1 MRVGFDVSKLFGPRD
16 GVARYSASLLEALAE
31 LSEES
36 GGRPEL
42 VLYALDAEVD
52 AGGWK
57 GLLRGLPGNA
67 RRGPGRWPRRRDL
80 DLFHIPTFADP
91 ACFDGPVVFT
101 IHDLTFLTHP
111 QFHVPANRNQCLL
124 ATLRAVSQ
132 GAVVIAVSEATAGEV
147 RKWFVLPEERL
158 QVVHEAASA
167 AFAVL
172 GDGELEAARRRL
184 AERFGLDGPF
194 VLSVGTLEPRKNIAR
209 LIEAYAGLDRDLRAR
224 VPLALVGGGGWKR
237 EAVYGAAWP
246 DFVRRLGAVS
256 EEDLIAL
263 YNAAS
268 VVAYPSLVEGF
279 GLPVVEAMA
288 CGTPVL
294 TSNLSSLAEVAG
306 DAAVCVDPF
315 DVGAIRRGLESLLR
329 EPSLR
334 DRYRRAGLE
343 RAASF
348 SWRRAAEEVVGIYG
362 GIADGGI
369 ADGGIADGGIAGGG
383 GSPEAGAR

>member
-31 LSEES
+31 LSEER
-36 GGRPEL
+36 GGTPSL
-42 VLYALDAEVD
+42 ALYALGAEVD
-52 AGGWK
+52 AAGWK
-57 GLLRGLPGNA
+57 RLLRDLPGTV

-111 QFHVPANRNQCLL
+111 RFHVPANRNQCLL
-124 ATLRAVSQ
+124 ATLRAV
-132 GAVVIAVSEATAGEV
+132 ALEATIVAVSEATAAEV
-147 RKWFVLPEERL
+147 RNWFALPAERL
-158 QVVHEAASA
+158 RVVHEAASA
-167 AFAVL
+167 AFAAF
-172 GDGELEAARRRL
+172 DAGELEVARRRL
-184 AERFGLDGPF
+184 ADRFGLDGPF
-194 VLSVGTLEPRKNIAR
+194 VLSVGTLEPRKNVAR
-209 LIEAYAGLDRDLRAR
+209 LIEAYGRLDPDLRGR
-224 VPLALVGGGGWKR
+224 IPLALVGGGGWKR
-237 EAVYGAAWP
+237 DAVFKGAWP

-256 EEDLIAL
+256 EEDLVAL

-294 TSNLSSLAEVAG
+294 TSNRSSLVEVAG

-329 EPSLR
+329 EPSR
-334 DRYRRAGLE
+334 RERYRRAGLE

-362 GIADGGI
+362 EIADGGVSR
-369 ADGGIADGGIAGGG
+369 AV
-383 GSPEAGAR
+383 GAR

>member
-31 LSEES
+31 LSEER
-36 GGRPEL
+36 GGTPDL
-42 VLYALDAEVD
+42 ALYALDAEID
-52 AGGWK
+52 AGGWRR
-57 GLLRGLPGNA
+57 LLRDLPGSV

-91 ACFDGPVVFT
+91 ACFDGPVAFT

-111 QFHVPANRNQCLL
+111 KFHVPANRNQCLL
-124 ATLRAVSQ
+124 ATLRAVAR
-132 GAVVIAVSEATAGEV
+132 GATIIAVSEATAEEV
-147 RKWFVLPEERL
+147 RKWFALPAERL
-158 QVVHEAASA
+158 RVVHEAASA
-167 AFAVL
+167 AFAAF
-172 GDGELEAARRRL
+172 DADELEAARRRL

-194 VLSVGTLEPRKNIAR
+194 VLSVGTLEPRKNVAR
-209 LIEAYAGLDRDLRAR
+209 LIEAHGRLDPDLRTR
-224 VPLALVGGGGWKR
+224 FPLALVGGGGWKR
-237 EAVYGAAWP
+237 EAVFKGAWP

-256 EEDLIAL
+256 EEDLVAL

-294 TSNLSSLAEVAG
+294 TSNRSSLAEVAG

-315 DVGAIRRGLESLLR
+315 DARAIRRGLESLLR
-329 EPSLR
+329 DPSRR

-343 RAASF
+343 RAATF
-348 SWRRAAEEVVGIYG
+348 SWRRAAEETVGIYG
-362 GIADGGI
+362 EIADGG
-369 ADGGIADGGIAGGG
+369 ASRAVAV
-383 GSPEAGAR
+383 R

>member
-31 LSEES
+31 LSEER
-36 GGRPEL
+36 GGRPDL

-52 AGGWK
+52 AGDWNRI
-57 GLLRGLPGNA
+57 LEELPGNV

-91 ACFDGPVVFT
+91 ACFEGPVVFT

-111 QFHVPANRNQCLL
+111 RFHVPANRNQCLL

-132 GAVVIAVSEATAGEV
+132 GATILAVSEATAEEV
-147 RKWFVLPEERL
+147 RKWFVLPDDRL
-158 QVVHEAASA
+158 RVVYEAASA
-167 AFAVL
+167 AFAAF
-172 GDGELEAARRRL
+172 DGAGLEAAKQRL

-209 LIEAYAGLDRDLRAR
+209 LIEAYGGLAPDLRTR

-237 EAVYGAAWP
+237 DAVFAGDWP

-294 TSNLSSLAEVAG
+294 TSNRSSLVEVAG
-306 DAAVCVDPF
+306 DAALCVDPY
-315 DVGAIRRGLESLLR
+315 DAAAIRRGLDALLR
-329 EPSLR
+329 EPSRR
-334 DRYRRAGLE
+334 DRYRQAGLE
-343 RAASF
+343 RAATF
-348 SWRRAAEEVVGIYG
+348 SWRRAAEEVIGIYG
-362 GIADGGI
+362 DITGEG
-369 ADGGIADGGIAGGG
+369 
-383 GSPEAGAR
+383 GARTVGSR

>member
-16 GVARYSASLLEALAE
+16 GVARYSASLLEALAD
-31 LSEES
+31 LSQER
-36 GGRPEL
+36 GGSPDL

-57 GLLRGLPGNA
+57 RLLEKLPGNA

-124 ATLRAVSQ
+124 ATLRAVAQ
-132 GAVVIAVSEATAGEV
+132 GATVIAVSEATAEEV
-147 RKWFVLPEERL
+147 GKWFALPDDRL
-158 QVVHEAASA
+158 RVVYEAASA
-167 AFAVL
+167 AFAAF
-172 GDGELEAARRRL
+172 DGAALEAARRRL

-209 LIEAYAGLDRDLRAR
+209 LIEAYGGLGPDLRAR
-224 VPLALVGGGGWKR
+224 VPLVLVGGGGWKR
-237 EAVYGAAWP
+237 DAVFAADWP

-263 YNAAS
+263 YNVAS

-294 TSNLSSLAEVAG
+294 TSNRSSLVEVAG
-306 DAAVCVDPF
+306 DAALCVDPF
-315 DVGAIRRGLESLLR
+315 DVRAIRRGLDDLLR
-329 EPSLR
+329 EPSRR
-334 DRYRRAGLE
+334 DRYRQAGLE
-343 RAASF
+343 RAAAF
-348 SWRRAAEEVVGIYG
+348 SWRRAAEEVAGIYG
-362 GIADGGI
+362 E
-369 ADGGIADGGIAGGG
+369 IAGGPRSV
-383 GSPEAGAR
+383 GSR

>member
-1 MRVGFDVSKLFGPRD
+1 MRVGFDVSKLFGTRD

-31 LSEES
+31 LSEER
-36 GGRPEL
+36 GGHPDL

-52 AGGWK
+52 GAGWK
-57 GLLRGLPGNA
+57 RLLEGLPGNV

-111 QFHVPANRNQCLL
+111 RFHVPANRNQCLL
-124 ATLRAVSQ
+124 ATLRAVAQ
-132 GAVVIAVSEATAGEV
+132 GATVIAVSEATAEEV
-147 RKWFVLPEERL
+147 RKWFVLPAFRL
-158 QVVHEAASA
+158 RVVHEAASE
-167 AFAVL
+167 AFTALDGAELL
-172 GDGELEAARRRL
+172 GAKRRL
-184 AERFGLDGPF
+184 AERFGLEGPF
-194 VLSVGTLEPRKNIAR
+194 VLSVGTLEPRKNIGR
-209 LIEAYAGLDRDLRAR
+209 LIEAYRGLDPDLRRR

-237 EAVYGAAWP
+237 DAVFAGDWP

-263 YNAAS
+263 YNVAS

-294 TSNLSSLAEVAG
+294 TSNRSSLAEVAG
-306 DAAVCVDPF
+306 DAALCVDPF
-315 DVGAIRRGLESLLR
+315 NVAAIRGGLDLLLR
-329 EPSLR
+329 EPSRR
-334 DRYRRAGLE
+334 DGYRQAGLE
-343 RAASF
+343 RAAGF
-348 SWRRAAEEVVGIYG
+348 SWRRAAEEMVDIY
-362 GIADGGI
+362 D
-369 ADGGIADGGIAGGG
+369 DIAGGG
-383 GSPEAGAR
+383 GRRAVGGR

>member
-31 LSEES
+31 LSEDRS
-36 GGRPEL
+36 GRPCL
-42 VLYALDAEVD
+42 VLYALDAEGD

-57 GLLRGLPGNA
+57 RLLEGLPGNV

-91 ACFDGPVVFT
+91 ACFNGPVVFT

-111 QFHVPANRNQCLL
+111 QFHVPENRNQCLL
-124 ATLRAVSQ
+124 ATLRAVAE
-132 GAVVIAVSEATAGEV
+132 GATVIAVSEATAAEV
-147 RKWFVLPEERL
+147 RKWFVLPDERL
-158 QVVHEAASA
+158 RVVYEAASA
-167 AFAVL
+167 GFAVL
-172 GDGELEAARRRL
+172 DGAELEGARQRI
-184 AERFGLDGPF
+184 AERFGLDGAF

-209 LIEAYAGLDRDLRAR
+209 LIKAYGGLDRELRAR

-237 EAVYGAAWP
+237 DAVFAGDWP

-263 YNAAS
+263 YNVAS

-294 TSNLSSLAEVAG
+294 TSNRSSLAEVAG
-306 DAAVCVDPF
+306 DAALCVDPL
-315 DVGAIRRGLESLLR
+315 DVAAIRRGLDVLLR
-329 EPSLR
+329 EPSR
-334 DRYRRAGLE
+334 RERYRQAGLE
-343 RAASF
+343 RAATF
-348 SWRRAAEEVVGIYG
+348 SWRRAAEEVIDVYG
-362 GIADGGI
+362 EITRSG
-369 ADGGIADGGIAGGG
+369 
-383 GSPEAGAR
+383 PRLVGAR

>member
-16 GVARYSASLLEALAE
+16 GVARYSASLLEALGQV
-31 LSEES
+31 SEER
-36 GGRPEL
+36 GGQPNL

-57 GLLRGLPGNA
+57 RLLGGLPGNV

-91 ACFDGPVVFT
+91 ACFDGPVAFT

-124 ATLRAVSQ
+124 ATLRAVAR
-132 GAVVIAVSEATAGEV
+132 GATVIAVSEATAGEV
-147 RKWFVLPEERL
+147 RKWFDLPDERL
-158 QVVHEAASA
+158 RVVYEAASA
-167 AFAVL
+167 AFAAL
-172 GDGELEAARRRL
+172 EGAELEAARRRL

-209 LIEAYAGLDRDLRAR
+209 LIKAYGRLDRDLRAR

-237 EAVYGAAWP
+237 EAVFAGDWP
-246 DFVRRLGAVS
+246 DYVRRLGSVS

-263 YNAAS
+263 YNVAS

-294 TSNLSSLAEVAG
+294 TSNRSSLVEVAG
-306 DAAVCVDPF
+306 DAALCVDPF
-315 DVGAIRRGLESLLR
+315 DVAAIRRGLEALLR
-329 EPSLR
+329 APSR
-334 DRYRRAGLE
+334 RERYRQAGLE
-343 RAASF
+343 RAATF

-362 GIADGGI
+362 DMTRESSARTV
-369 ADGGIADGGIAGGG
+369 
-383 GSPEAGAR
+383 GAR